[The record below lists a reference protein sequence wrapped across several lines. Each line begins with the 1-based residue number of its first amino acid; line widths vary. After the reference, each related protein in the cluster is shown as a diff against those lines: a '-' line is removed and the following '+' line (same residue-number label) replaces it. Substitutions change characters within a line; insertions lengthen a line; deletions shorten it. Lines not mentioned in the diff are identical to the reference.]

1 MSKRTLT
8 NSTEQPLD
16 EIESHL
22 AGTLKPV
29 APRTDFVQRLRGR
42 IHLPPREE
50 ITFRLSDWR
59 NWLFAFGSVISGALI
74 ILTVARA
81 MFHLFGRR
89 NIG

>member
-1 MSKRTLT
+1 MSKRNITPPAEAT
-8 NSTEQPLD
+8 LD
-16 EIESHL
+16 ELESHL

-42 IHLPPREE
+42 VHLPPREE
-50 ITFRLSDWR
+50 IAFRLNDWR
-59 NWLFAFGSVISGALI
+59 NWLLAFSGVISGALI

>member
-1 MSKRTLT
+1 MSKR
-8 NSTEQPLD
+8 NIIPPTEAPLD
-16 EIESHL
+16 ELESHL

-42 IHLPPREE
+42 VHLPPREE
-50 ITFRLSDWR
+50 IAFKLIDWR
-59 NWLFAFGSVISGALI
+59 NWLLAFSGVISGTLI
-74 ILTVARA
+74 ILTIARA

>member
-1 MSKRTLT
+1 MSKRKMTS
-8 NSTEQPLD
+8 STEELLD
-16 EIESHL
+16 AIESHL

-42 IHLPPREE
+42 VHLPPREE
-50 ITFRLSDWR
+50 IAFRLTDWR
-59 NWLFAFGSVISGALI
+59 NWLLAFSGAISGALI

>member
-1 MSKRTLT
+1 MSKRALI
-8 NSTEQPLD
+8 NFTEQALD

-50 ITFRLSDWR
+50 IAFRLSDWR
-59 NWLFAFGSVISGALI
+59 NWLLAFGSVISGALI
-74 ILTVARA
+74 ILTVTRA

>member
-1 MSKRTLT
+1 MSKRKMTL
-8 NSTEQPLD
+8 SHEAPLD
-16 EIESHL
+16 AIESHL

-29 APRTDFVQRLRGR
+29 TPRTDFVQRLRGR
-42 IHLPPREE
+42 VHLPPREE
-50 ITFRLSDWR
+50 IAFRLNDWR
-59 NWLFAFGSVISGALI
+59 NWLLAFSGVISGALI